1 MMRALVIGALGL
13 ATPALAQPTDA
24 QALALRALHDA
35 APACE
40 AKRCVGLR
48 LHVTVDEAQDSL
60 LATPAWLASQL
71 ANANRLF
78 AVVDLGFRVAS
89 IETSPARGRHIAN
102 RRDRNQ
108 LAAGG
113 LHGAGVHVFIVGQ
126 LDDVDVPGETRF
138 GVAWRAPGS
147 ERKYIILS
155 TAAHERVLAHEL
167 GHVFGLP
174 HSTYAVSIMNKA
186 KRAEPPPDQRRFAD
200 EEQPILR
207 ATFSQLVKAGWITV
221 QDARAASP
229 RVAQ

>member
-1 MMRALVIGALGL
+1 MDRMTRALILGALLL
-13 ATPALAQPTDA
+13 ATPARADDAPLAA
-24 QALALRALHDA
+24 MRDA

-48 LHVTVDEAQDSL
+48 LHVTVGEDDAPIATPDW
-60 LATPAWLASQL
+60 LATQL

-78 AVVDLGFRVAS
+78 AAVDIGFRIVS
-89 IETSPARGRHIAN
+89 IEKSPARGRHIAN

-113 LHGAGVHVFIVGQ
+113 LRGADVHVFIVGQ

-147 ERKYIILS
+147 ERKYVILS
-155 TAAHERVLAHEL
+155 TAARERVLAHEL

-174 HSTYAVSIMNKA
+174 HSKYAVSIMNKTE
-186 KRAEPPPDQRRFAD
+186 RAEPPPEQRRFAD
-200 EEQPILR
+200 EELPILR
-207 ATFSQLVKAGWITV
+207 ATFSQLLKAGWITSL
-221 QDARAASP
+221 DARATSP